1 MENENQGSKRNLYI
15 ILIMCILLAIV
26 CVLAII
32 ILKTMNV
39 GQPEPTQMAAD
50 TPTPT
55 PQVTENYTQAPIV
68 TVPVGTPAPE
78 STPFAAVTM
87 TFDEDAVWINLSH
100 LVIRPQP
107 DFETEKIGNI
117 PYGTKVMGEID
128 GNWMYTSYNGVEGYI
143 YIGKMKSN
151 DRPCVVYSASDLQ
164 PLD

>member
-1 MENENQGSKRNLYI
+1 
-15 ILIMCILLAIV
+15 
-26 CVLAII
+26 
-32 ILKTMNV
+32 
-39 GQPEPTQMAAD
+39 
-50 TPTPT
+50 
-55 PQVTENYTQAPIV
+55 
-68 TVPVGTPAPE
+68 
-78 STPFAAVTM
+78 M

-128 GNWMYTSYNGVEGYI
+128 GNWMFTSYNGVEGYI